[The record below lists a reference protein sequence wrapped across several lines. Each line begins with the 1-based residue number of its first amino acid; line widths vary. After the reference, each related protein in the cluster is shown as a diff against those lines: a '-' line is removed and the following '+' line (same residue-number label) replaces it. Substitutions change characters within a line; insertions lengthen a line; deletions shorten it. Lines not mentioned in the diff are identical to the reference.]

1 MSRRESAVF
10 FYISG
15 HGFGHA
21 IRQIEVLDA
30 VGERFPEL
38 RLVIRTS
45 APRWL
50 FENTARARFTLV
62 EGQVDTGAVQRDS
75 LSLDEAETV
84 RLAAA
89 FHNDL
94 DRHARTEAEL
104 LRREGAALVI
114 SDAPPLACAAA
125 ADAGIPAV
133 VLSNFTWD
141 WIYAGYSERLADA
154 PGLLPA
160 IRGAYALARA
170 GWRLPMHGGFESV
183 PGIVDLPFVA
193 RRSRADRSKEELRAL
208 LGLPVS
214 RRLALASFGGYGVE
228 GLTLKRLDC
237 TEDWDVIVTSAAARP
252 GGPVRSGAPSRVL
265 TLHES
270 SIYGAGLRYH
280 DLVKAVDVVVTK
292 PGYGIISD
300 CIANGTSLLYTD
312 RGRFAEYDI
321 LVSEM
326 PRYLRCAFISG
337 DDLRE
342 GRWRAALETVAAA
355 PPPPETPRLDGAA
368 VAAEMIGGYATSH
381 SSRAT
386 RSSAR

>member
-1 MSRRESAVF
+1 MPRRAPAVF

-21 IRQIEVLDA
+21 VREIEVLDA
-30 VGERFPEL
+30 LGERFPEL
-38 RLVIRTS
+38 RLIIRTS
-45 APRWL
+45 APRKL
-50 FENTARARFTLV
+50 FEHTARTRFRLI

-75 LSLDEAETV
+75 LSLDEAETI

-89 FHNDL
+89 FHSDL
-94 DRHARTEAEL
+94 DRRAEAEAEL
-104 LRREGAALVI
+104 LRLEGAALVI

-125 ADAGIPAV
+125 AAADIPAV

-141 WIYAGYSERLADA
+141 WIYAGYSEHVAGV

-183 PGIVDLPFVA
+183 PGVVDLPFVA
-193 RRSRADRSKEELRAL
+193 RRSRADRSREELRAR
-208 LGLPVS
+208 LGLPAG
-214 RRLALASFGGYGVE
+214 RRLALASFGGYGIE
-228 GLTLKRLDC
+228 GLTLRTLDC
-237 TEDWDVIVTSAAARP
+237 TGDWDVVVTSAAAP
-252 GGPVRSGAPSRVL
+252 SAGTVRRAAPTGVI
-265 TLHES
+265 TLEEA
-270 SIYGAGLRYH
+270 SIYGAGLRYQ

-312 RGRFAEYDI
+312 RGRFAEYDV

-326 PRYLRCAFISG
+326 PRYLRCAFIAG

-342 GRWRAALETVAAA
+342 GRWRRALETVAAA
-355 PPPPETPRLDGAA
+355 PPPPDTPRVDGAA
-368 VAAEMIGGYATSH
+368 VAAEMIGSYL
-381 SSRAT
+381 
-386 RSSAR
+386 